1 MPQVN
6 ADYFSHSWDEA
17 GHEEEAP
24 VAPACRD
31 AVPLEPVLSK
41 SQGYAERHD
50 KVTTV
55 PKHGHKPCL
64 PEPANSLQPLL
75 GLKLK
80 LPKGAEH

>member
-41 SQGYAERHD
+41 SRGHAERHD

-55 PKHGHKPCL
+55 PQAWPQVLLARTC
-64 PEPANSLQPLL
+64 EQPATTA
-75 GLKLK
+75 
-80 LPKGAEH
+80 GAKT